1 MPAVPM
7 EATEQAQ
14 ALELSKGRTTVWVG
28 PSPGGRHDIQLLL
41 FVVVVDGI
49 PHLAGMETGMMV
61 LLGQVFRETAEA
73 HLSNGHWDSQALSL
87 PLQFIVK
94 NTKCS
99 LNN

>member
-1 MPAVPM
+1 M

-14 ALELSKGRTTVWVG
+14 ALELSKWRTTVWLG
-28 PSPGGRHDIQLLL
+28 PSPGNRHDIQLLL
-41 FVVVVDGI
+41 FVVVVVDGI
-49 PHLAGMETGMMV
+49 PHLAGMGTRIMV
-61 LLGQVFRETAEA
+61 LLGQVSRESAEP

-94 NTKCS
+94 NTKHS